1 MDGTKI
7 RYGFPAW
14 VLGSAILLVATLAP
28 YTADA
33 QVTLQNVHRF
43 VKNGVK
49 HLFTL
54 DYAEGGNAGFS
65 YEGVGFTAYVSAL
78 DANMHLLYRC
88 YNLGHFDHFV
98 STDANC
104 EGYIGEGSYG
114 YVSTVPRV
122 GFTALYRFYNGKR
135 RDHLQTKNYAEVG
148 SNSEWTFESILGYVP
163 N

>member
-1 MDGTKI
+1 MKLRNGL
-7 RYGFPAW
+7 PAG
-14 VLGSAILLVATLAP
+14 LLSAALLLFTTMAP

-33 QVTLQNVHRF
+33 QVALQDVHRF

-54 DYAEGGNAGFS
+54 SYSEGPSAGFS
-65 YEGVGFTAYVSAL
+65 YEGVGFTTYVSAL
-78 DANMHLLYRC
+78 DSDMAPIYRC
-88 YNLGHFDHFV
+88 YNAGHFDHFA

-104 EGYIGEGSYG
+104 EGYTSEGSYG
-114 YVSTVPRV
+114 YVSTVPRA

-148 SNSEWTFESILGYVP
+148 SNSEWRFESILGYVP